1 MESCAVYSTGASMPF
16 LRWRFKESMWRE
28 SSMALL
34 RLYISSCRESIL
46 VVSTIT
52 SLPEEATSAESWGI
66 VSAVKAATD
75 VSSGMVSSGDD
86 EETSKLPIRKED
98 TSAITK
104 MKAKSRINMRVFLL
118 TAAKVILLMKNEE

>member
-1 MESCAVYSTGASMPF
+1 MPF
-16 LRWRFKESMWRE
+16 LRWRFRESMYRE

-86 EETSKLPIRKED
+86 EETSKLPRRKED

-104 MKAKSRINMRVFLL
+104 MKAKSSINMRVFLL